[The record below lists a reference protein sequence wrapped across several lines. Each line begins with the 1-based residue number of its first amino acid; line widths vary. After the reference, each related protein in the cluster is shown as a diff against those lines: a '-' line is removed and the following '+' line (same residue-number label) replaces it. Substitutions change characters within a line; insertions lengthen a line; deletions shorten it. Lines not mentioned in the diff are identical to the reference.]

1 MKFQKLC
8 DLSSLFFILIIT
20 VCFFSCGDDEKNS
33 EYVDE
38 KEPVK
43 QEIKKESTSEKV
55 DSSRII
61 SDELSSG
68 KNDKPKL
75 KDLPVVAVISPMEAE
90 DYEGKMVT
98 VKGFVADIYRS
109 EKVAYLNFV
118 KKYPDNP
125 FTAVIFARSF
135 ADFPDLDKYMN
146 KEVEVTGI
154 ISKYKSK
161 PQIIL
166 NSPDK
171 LKMK

>member
-1 MKFQKLC
+1 MPFL
-8 DLSSLFFILIIT
+8 SLFLVISVLLI
-20 VCFFSCGDDEKNS
+20 SCGDDEKNT
-33 EYVDE
+33 EYIDD
-38 KEPVK
+38 KDPVK
-43 QEIKKESTSEKV
+43 QEVKKETTEEKV
-55 DSSRII
+55 DSSQKK
-61 SDELSSG
+61 SEQLSG
-68 KNDKPKL
+68 ENKDNIKKNE
-75 KDLPVVAVISPMEAE
+75 LPVVAIISPLEAA

-135 ADFPDLDKYMN
+135 SDFPDLDKYMN

-154 ISKYKSK
+154 MSKYKGK